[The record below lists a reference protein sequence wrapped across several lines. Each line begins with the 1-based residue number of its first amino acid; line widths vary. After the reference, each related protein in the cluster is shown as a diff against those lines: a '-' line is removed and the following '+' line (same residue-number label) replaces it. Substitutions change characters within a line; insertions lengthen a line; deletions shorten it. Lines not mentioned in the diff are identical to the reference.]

1 MWKKMIWLLSALL
14 LLCGI
19 LSPTALAAENAAY
32 EDTLW
37 KNGTYESTLGDMAGR
52 RLYVYGIVDSEGE
65 ITEQSTDKD
74 IVLNADQPAGRL
86 DVALYFY
93 RLCGSGTEGG
103 CPFPDVPEEYAE
115 AVAWLYSAGIVKGIG
130 NGMYGVGDITEYQA
144 MVILSRLLGWGTED
158 RDALYTVAEA
168 EGLLPLDRK
177 EEVFTRGEL
186 FQILCTLADSCF
198 PGRRL
203 PVRPE
208 ISTPKKISIQADSYD
223 SAKRQMEAAAVYVPS
238 RIIVELAESCS
249 TEDRNAFELH
259 FDWNSADAGFPL
271 IGALNLT
278 YRKPCSL
285 VRYSDRRYELKMPR
299 YSSAYLAFADTLD
312 WLRVY
317 SDEAFSRCLAEF
329 VEQTVLPLRE
339 LPTEYERV
347 RAAHDLLCELA
358 DYDYEYFNGGRDEAH
373 RILGFFIHQKVGCD
387 GYANV
392 YQWMLAYLGTK
403 SYVVVGYAQGA
414 HAWNKVLLEE
424 AWYNVD
430 VCWADTGSD
439 QEQYYLKSDAWFEAN
454 RHLFKDVFSTA
465 VFASHNNYGA

>member
-19 LSPTALAAENAAY
+19 LSPAVLAAEDAAY
-32 EDTLW
+32 EDALW
-37 KNGTYESTLGDMAGR
+37 KNGVYESTLGDMAGR
-52 RLYVYGIVDSEGE
+52 RLYVYGIVDSNGE

-74 IVLNADQPAGRL
+74 IVLNADHPAGRL
-86 DVALYFY
+86 EAALYFY
-93 RLCGSGTEGG
+93 RLWDSSKEVV
-103 CPFPDVPEEYAE
+103 CPFSDVPEEYAE
-115 AVAWLYSAGIVKGIG
+115 AVAWLYSEGIVKGIG
-130 NGMYGVGDITEYQA
+130 NGMFGVGDLTEYQA
-144 MVILSRLLGWGTED
+144 LVILSRLLGWETEE
-158 RDALYTVAEA
+158 RDVLYTIAEA
-168 EGLLPLDRK
+168 EELLPLDRQ

-186 FQILCTLADSCF
+186 FQILCALADSYF
-198 PGRRL
+198 PERCV

-208 ISTPKKISIQADSYD
+208 ICSPKKISILADSYE
-223 SAKRQMEAAAVYVPS
+223 SAERQMEAAAVYVS
-238 RIIVELAESCS
+238 ARIAVTFLESCP
-249 TEDRNAFELH
+249 TGDVEAFALH
-259 FDWNSADAGFPL
+259 YDWDTADSGFPL
-271 IGALNLT
+271 IWALNLT

-285 VRYSDRRYELKMPR
+285 VRYSDRRYELIMSC

-373 RILGFFIHQKVGCD
+373 RILGFFIHQKVVCD

-403 SYVVVGYAQGA
+403 SYVVVGKAEGS
-414 HAWNKVLLEE
+414 HAWNKVKLEG

-430 VCWADTGSD
+430 VCWSDTGSD
-439 QEQYYLKSDAWFEAN
+439 QEKYFLKSDAWFEAN
-454 RHLFKDVFSTA
+454 DHSFTDPFSA
-465 VFASHNNYGA
+465 SAFASLKDYWG